1 MTSSRTR
8 WSLVSSLD
16 DEEQLWRF
24 QNADTTVPL
33 SIDHEKGVGLFE
45 GSEGERY
52 EVSLTRCQCRDHVRR
67 RKPCKHMYRLALELG
82 ILRPDAWKEVA
93 GHANEERCT
102 EAVVDAGSRDKVP
115 REGKARLSKLCVW
128 SLICGVFS
136 VPLFPIAIFGILG
149 LAFGIGGLRC
159 CRREGKRGK
168 WLGVFGL
175 VTSGFACVIFF
186 AWLVAPD
193 KKKDVPV
200 DSAVSVSEV
209 PVPAREDN
217 SPH

>member
-93 GHANEERCT
+93 GNDNGKRT
-102 EAVVDAGSRDKVP
+102 EAIVDAGNRDKVP
-115 REGKARLSKLCVW
+115 HEGKAKLSKLCLW
-128 SLICGVFS
+128 SLICGIFS
-136 VPLFPIAIFGILG
+136 IPFSPLMIFQVLSVWFGIK
-149 LAFGIGGLRC
+149 GIMG

-168 WLGVFGL
+168 WLGVAGIAVSCL
-175 VTSGFACVIFF
+175 SCVIFF
-186 AWLVAPD
+186 VWLLSPD
-193 KKKDVPV
+193 HIKDVPH
-200 DSAVSVSEV
+200 V
-209 PVPAREDN
+209 PENGPAIQK
-217 SPH
+217 